1 MAQGFYNF
9 ILKLIEKIESLL
21 IKGTIVLII
30 LLITVQISFQH
41 SFDEELDLRAS
52 DLLKRVAST
61 SFVNK
66 TLSYLPF
73 YQLESQQFIEEQESE
88 LASQAVVA
96 DQSELQQGRIV
107 LRVLNLS
114 KSGELRALINGEVKE
129 QFITNSLQLSVEAG
143 DEIALD
149 ARGIE
154 QGLWVE
160 IVDVSDNVAS
170 YKVGEQFWLQNEVKS
185 LFEVEFGERY

>member
-1 MAQGFYNF
+1 MSRGFYNF

-41 SFDEELDLRAS
+41 PFNEELDLRDSELLQRAAS
-52 DLLKRVAST
+52 NSI
-61 SFVNK
+61 VNRA
-66 TLSYLPF
+66 LNYLPF
-73 YQLESQQFIEEQESE
+73 EQLESGQLTEERE
-88 LASQAVVA
+88 LEQASQAVVGG
-96 DQSELQQGRIV
+96 QSEIQQGEV
-107 LRVLNLS
+107 TLRVLNLTE
-114 KSGELRALINGEVKE
+114 SGELKVLINEEVRE
-129 QFITNSLQLSVEAG
+129 QFSSNSLQFSVEPG
-143 DEIALD
+143 DEVALD

-160 IVDVSDNVAS
+160 VVDASDNIAS